1 MPFQEWD
8 NILLS
13 GQERVM
19 EPAEKLS
26 VTVTPTQA
34 RLIRQKVEDGSFGS
48 ASEVIRAALRAFQ
61 REEEEH
67 AERIASIKARLKASI
82 EDSRPNLSSKQV
94 RAQLQRIADEYSRR
108 ADDSAA

>member
-1 MPFQEWD
+1 
-8 NILLS
+8 
-13 GQERVM
+13 M

-26 VTVTPTQA
+26 VTVTPAMA
-34 RLIRQKVEDGSFGS
+34 RMIREKVEGSSFGS

-67 AERIASIKARLKASI
+67 YERMASIRARAKASI
-82 EDSRPNLSSKQV
+82 EDTRPGYSGEDV
-94 RAQLQRIADEYSRR
+94 RAHLRGFVARHSSR

>member
-1 MPFQEWD
+1 
-8 NILLS
+8 
-13 GQERVM
+13 M

-26 VTVTPTQA
+26 ITVTPAMA
-34 RLIRQKVEDGSFGS
+34 RLIREKVEDGSFGS

-67 AERIASIKARLKASI
+67 AERIASIRARIKASV
-82 EDSRPNLSSKQV
+82 EDPRPNLSSKQV
-94 RAQLQRIADEYSRR
+94 RAQLRRIADEYSRR

>member
-1 MPFQEWD
+1 
-8 NILLS
+8 
-13 GQERVM
+13 M

-26 VTVTPTQA
+26 ITVTPAMA
-34 RLIRQKVEDGSFGS
+34 RLIREKVESGSFGS

-67 AERIASIKARLKASI
+67 AERIASIRARIKASV
-82 EDSRPNLSSKQV
+82 EDPRPNLSSKQV
-94 RAQLQRIADEYSRR
+94 RAQLRRIADEYSRR

>member
-1 MPFQEWD
+1 
-8 NILLS
+8 
-13 GQERVM
+13 M

-26 VTVTPTQA
+26 VTVTPTHA
-34 RLIRQKVEDGSFGS
+34 RLIREKVEDGSFGS

-67 AERIASIKARLKASI
+67 AERIASIKARIRASV
-82 EDSRPNLSSKQV
+82 EDPRHNLSSKQV

>member
-1 MPFQEWD
+1 
-8 NILLS
+8 
-13 GQERVM
+13 M

-26 VTVTPTQA
+26 ITVTPAMA
-34 RLIRQKVEDGSFGS
+34 RLIRDKVESGSFGS

-67 AERIASIKARLKASI
+67 AERIASIRARIKASV
-82 EDSRPNLSSKQV
+82 EDPRPNLSSKQV
-94 RAQLQRIADEYSRR
+94 RAQLRRIADEYSRR

>member
-1 MPFQEWD
+1 
-8 NILLS
+8 
-13 GQERVM
+13 M

-26 VTVTPTQA
+26 VTVTSAQA
-34 RLIRQKVEDGSFGS
+34 RLIREKVEDGSFGS

-67 AERIASIKARLKASI
+67 AERIASIKARIKASV
-82 EDSRPNLSSKQV
+82 EDPRPNLSSKQV
-94 RAQLQRIADEYSRR
+94 RAQLQRIADEYSSR

>member
-1 MPFQEWD
+1 
-8 NILLS
+8 
-13 GQERVM
+13 M

-26 VTVTPTQA
+26 VTVTPAMA
-34 RLIRQKVEDGSFGS
+34 RMIREKVEDGSFGS

-67 AERIASIKARLKASI
+67 AERMASIRARVKASI
-82 EDSRPNLSSKQV
+82 EDKRPGYSGEEV
-94 RAQLQRIADEYSRR
+94 RAHLRGFVARHSSR